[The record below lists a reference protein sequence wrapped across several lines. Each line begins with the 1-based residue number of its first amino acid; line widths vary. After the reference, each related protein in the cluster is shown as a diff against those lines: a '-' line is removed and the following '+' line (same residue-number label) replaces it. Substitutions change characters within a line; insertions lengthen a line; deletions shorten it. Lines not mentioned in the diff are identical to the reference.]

1 MKRLKDWFLSKLN
14 ELISLKWDILLEIG
28 CGNGSRSVWFAELS
42 KQLFAIDPNAP
53 LIEIAKERNI
63 VNATFILWEAQNLD
77 YETWFFDMIIFSLSF
92 HHIPQE
98 DMERSI
104 EEAIRVVKKWWYI
117 VFFEP
122 TEEGSFFDAEILF
135 DACDGD
141 ERTAKRNAYSAIISN
156 SKLKQ
161 CKEFYDETIFQLD
174 SVEDFIE
181 TFNPKK
187 NMDDI
192 LPFLIKNNFLLNA
205 TRRANI
211 FQPL

>member
-117 VFFEP
+117 VFFEL